1 MCDVFG
7 YLIVLVACD
16 SLRLIVVLWLVWL
29 IVLVCVSVGLTLGCL
44 DLVTVLVVVAVDLVL
59 CCCGFVKLVLIC

>member
-29 IVLVCVSVGLTLGCL
+29 IVLVCVSVGLPLGCL